1 MRSERMQ
8 ITVDLSDE
16 QSQRLLERSRE
27 LSIQPEE
34 LVGVAVNDLL
44 GEPDDRFR
52 RIVDRVLEKNR
63 ELYKRLS

>member
-1 MRSERMQ
+1 MQ

>member
-1 MRSERMQ
+1 MQ

-27 LSIQPEE
+27 LSIQSEE